1 MPTMPTTIAIFGV
14 TGDLARRK
22 LLPALYSNF
31 IKGRLP
37 GNLRI
42 VGVGR
47 RDWTDETLVEHARQS
62 LRNHA
67 AGIFNAEGWAR
78 FQQTLSYSKVNL
90 PQPHTYETL
99 RSDLDAIDGGCGNR
113 LYYLSIAPAF
123 YEDVVVNLGRLGMAR
138 EDASPRL
145 DGGIEGGLSGES
157 APRPYE
163 FGGDGGR
170 EGSPWRRI
178 VIEKPFG
185 YNLGTAQSLNRA
197 LHAVFD
203 ESQIYRIDHYL
214 GKETAQNILFM
225 RFANTIFE
233 PIWNRSHISNVQV
246 TVAETVDV
254 GTRAGYYDE
263 SGVVRDMMQNHL
275 LQLLSLIAM
284 EPPAAFDAAALRNEK
299 VKVLQAARPVKLA
312 DTVRGQYAG
321 YRAADGVDPQSN
333 TPTFA
338 AMRLYIDNWRWKDIP
353 FYLRS
358 GKALQQK
365 TTQVN
370 IQFKRP
376 PNSLFELT
384 ESGDYSRNML
394 SICIQ
399 PDEGIHLT
407 IEAKI
412 PDESIA
418 RSVDMELHYKHAF
431 RADNLPDAY
440 ERLILD
446 AINGDAQLFIRSD
459 EIESAWRIVDPIIDG
474 WANDDGAPEMQVYD
488 AGSWGPRA
496 ADALLARDQHLWRIS
511 CLHDS

>member
-1 MPTMPTTIAIFGV
+1 MNDRPTVIAIFGV

-22 LLPALYSNF
+22 LIPSLYSNY

-37 GNLRI
+37 DQLRI

-47 RDWTDETLVEHARQS
+47 REWTDATLIDHAQQS
-62 LRNHA
+62 LRNYA
-67 AGIFNAEGWAR
+67 TAIYEQGAWDR
-78 FQQTLSYSKVNL
+78 FRKMLSYSKVNL
-90 PQPHTYETL
+90 PQPETYKNL
-99 RSDLDAIDGGCGNR
+99 RDDLDRLDNGCSNR
-113 LYYLSIAPAF
+113 LYYLSIAPEF
-123 YEDVVVNLGRLGMAR
+123 YQDVICNLGALGMAR
-138 EDASPRL
+138 EN
-145 DGGIEGGLSGES
+145 GGWS
-157 APRPYE
+157 
-163 FGGDGGR
+163 
-170 EGSPWRRI
+170 RI

-185 YNLGTAQSLNRA
+185 YNMETAQALNRVV
-197 LHAVFD
+197 HSVFD
-203 ESQIYRIDHYL
+203 ESQVYRIDHYL

-233 PIWNRSHISNVQV
+233 PVWNRSHISNVQV

-254 GTRAGYYDE
+254 GTRAGYYDG
-263 SGVVRDMMQNHL
+263 SGVMRDMVQNHL

-284 EPPAAFDAAALRNEK
+284 EPPSAFDADALRNEK
-299 VKVLQAARPVKLA
+299 VKVLQAARAVKLE
-312 DTVRGQYAG
+312 DTVRGQYDG
-321 YRAADGVDPQSN
+321 YRSAAGVAPDSR

-338 AMRLYIDNWRWKDIP
+338 ALKLFIDNWRWKDIP

-358 GKALQQK
+358 GKAMRQK

-376 PNSLFELT
+376 PNSIFELT

-412 PDESIA
+412 PDQQIA
-418 RSVDMELHYKHAF
+418 KSVDMELHYDNAF
-431 RADNLPDAY
+431 EAEDLPDAY

-446 AINGDAQLFIRSD
+446 AINGDPALFIRGD
-459 EIESAWRIVDPIIDG
+459 EIESAWKIVDPIIEG
-474 WANDDGAPEMQVYD
+474 WACDPAAPAMQNY
-488 AGSWGPRA
+488 AQGSWGPAA
-496 ADALLARDQHLWRIS
+496 ADALLEREEHIWRLS
-511 CLHDS
+511 CLHQS

>member
-1 MPTMPTTIAIFGV
+1 MTDRPTVIAIFGV

-22 LLPALYSNF
+22 LIPSLYSNF

-37 GNLRI
+37 ERLRI

-47 RDWTDETLVEHARQS
+47 RDWTDATLIDHSYQS
-62 LRNHA
+62 LRNYA
-67 AGIFNAEGWAR
+67 SAIYDERAWGR
-78 FQQTLSYSKVNL
+78 FRERLSYSKVNL
-90 PQPHTYETL
+90 PQPETYRNL
-99 RSDLDAIDGGCGNR
+99 RDDLEALDGGASNR
-113 LYYLSIAPAF
+113 LYYLSIAPEF
-123 YEDVVVNLGRLGMAR
+123 YADVIRNLGALGMAR
-138 EDASPRL
+138 EN
-145 DGGIEGGLSGES
+145 GG
-157 APRPYE
+157 
-163 FGGDGGR
+163 
-170 EGSPWRRI
+170 WRRI

-185 YNLGTAQSLNRA
+185 YNMETAQSLNRVA
-197 LHAVFD
+197 HSVFD
-203 ESQIYRIDHYL
+203 ESQVYRIDHYL

-254 GTRAGYYDE
+254 GTRAGYYDG
-263 SGVVRDMMQNHL
+263 SGVMRDMVQNHM

-284 EPPAAFDAAALRNEK
+284 EPPSAFDAVALRNEK
-299 VKVLQAARPVKLA
+299 VKVLQAARAIKLE
-312 DTVRGQYAG
+312 DTVRAQYDG
-321 YRAADGVDPQSN
+321 YRRAEGVAPDSG

-338 AMRLYIDNWRWKDIP
+338 ALKLFIDNWRWKDIP

-358 GKALQQK
+358 GKAMRQK

-376 PNSLFELT
+376 PNSIFELT
-384 ESGDYSRNML
+384 ERDDYARNVL

-407 IEAKI
+407 MKAKI
-412 PDESIA
+412 PDEQIA
-418 RSVDMELHYKHAF
+418 KSVDMELHYKNAF
-431 RADNLPDAY
+431 IADNLPDAY

-459 EIESAWRIVDPIIDG
+459 EIESAWKIVDPVIEG
-474 WANDDGAPEMQVYD
+474 WQCDPGAPPMQRYSP
-488 AGSWGPRA
+488 GSWGPA
-496 ADALLARDQHLWRIS
+496 AAAELLERDEHVWRIS
-511 CLHDS
+511 CLHED

>member
-1 MPTMPTTIAIFGV
+1 MVARPTVIAIFGV

-22 LLPALYSNF
+22 LIPSLFSNF

-37 GNLRI
+37 KRLHI

-47 RDWTDETLVEHARQS
+47 REWTDETLIEHAHQS
-62 LRNHA
+62 LKNYA
-67 AGIFNAEGWAR
+67 AAIYDERAWER
-78 FQQTLSYSKVNL
+78 FRETLSYSKVNL
-90 PQPHTYETL
+90 PQPETYQTL
-99 RSDLDAIDGGCGNR
+99 RDDLNALDGGECNR
-113 LYYLSIAPAF
+113 LYYLSIAPEF
-123 YEDVVVNLGRLGMAR
+123 YADVICNLGALDMAR
-138 EDASPRL
+138 EN
-145 DGGIEGGLSGES
+145 GG
-157 APRPYE
+157 
-163 FGGDGGR
+163 
-170 EGSPWRRI
+170 WRRI

-185 YNLGTAQSLNRA
+185 YDLSTAQSLNGIV
-197 LHAVFD
+197 HSVFK
-203 ESQIYRIDHYL
+203 ESQVYRIDHYL

-254 GTRAGYYDE
+254 GTRAGYYDS
-263 SGVVRDMMQNHL
+263 SGVMRDMMQNHL

-284 EPPAAFDAAALRNEK
+284 EPPSAFDADALRNEK
-299 VKVLQAARPVKLA
+299 VKVLQAARPIKLA
-312 DTVRGQYAG
+312 DTVRGQYQG
-321 YRAADGVDPQSN
+321 YRAAEGVAPDSS
-333 TPTFA
+333 TPTYA
-338 AMRLYIDNWRWKDIP
+338 ALKLFIDNWRWKDIP

-358 GKALQQK
+358 GKAIGQK

-376 PNSLFELT
+376 PNSIFELT

-412 PDESIA
+412 PDQLIA
-418 RSVDMELHYKHAF
+418 KSVDMELHYKNAF
-431 RADNLPDAY
+431 IADNLPDAY

-459 EIESAWRIVDPIIDG
+459 EIESAWKIVDPVIEG
-474 WANDDGAPEMQVYD
+474 WRSDPAAPPMQRYQV
-488 AGSWGPRA
+488 GSWGPEA
-496 ADALLARDQHLWRIS
+496 ADELLARDEHVWRVS
-511 CLHDS
+511 CLHEKAGCNGD

>member
-1 MPTMPTTIAIFGV
+1 MNDRPTVIAIFGV

-22 LLPALYSNF
+22 LIPSLYSNY

-37 GNLRI
+37 DQLRI

-47 RDWTDETLVEHARQS
+47 REWTDATLIHHAHQS
-62 LRNHA
+62 LKNYATAIYEQHA
-67 AGIFNAEGWAR
+67 WDR
-78 FQQTLSYSKVNL
+78 FRKMLSYSKVNL
-90 PQPHTYETL
+90 PQPETYKNL
-99 RSDLDAIDGGCGNR
+99 RDDLDRLDNGYSNR
-113 LYYLSIAPAF
+113 LYYLSIAPEF
-123 YEDVVVNLGRLGMAR
+123 YQDVVCNLGALGMAQ
-138 EDASPRL
+138 SN
-145 DGGIEGGLSGES
+145 G
-157 APRPYE
+157 
-163 FGGDGGR
+163 GGR
-170 EGSPWRRI
+170 PGARSQSPADIAPSWSRI

-185 YNLGTAQSLNRA
+185 YNMETAQALNRVV
-197 LHAVFD
+197 HSVFD
-203 ESQIYRIDHYL
+203 ESQVYRIDHYL

-233 PIWNRSHISNVQV
+233 PVWNRSHISNVQV

-254 GTRAGYYDE
+254 GTRAGYYDG
-263 SGVVRDMMQNHL
+263 SGVMRDMVQNHL

-284 EPPAAFDAAALRNEK
+284 EPPSAFDADALRNEK
-299 VKVLQAARPVKLA
+299 VKVLQAARAVKLE

-321 YRAADGVDPQSN
+321 YRSAAGVAPDSC

-338 AMRLYIDNWRWKDIP
+338 ALKLFIDNWRWKDIP

-358 GKALQQK
+358 GKAMRQK

-376 PNSLFELT
+376 PNSIFELT

-412 PDESIA
+412 PDQQIA
-418 RSVDMELHYKHAF
+418 KSVDMELHYDNAF
-431 RADNLPDAY
+431 EAEDLPDAY

-446 AINGDAQLFIRSD
+446 AINGDPALFIRGD
-459 EIESAWRIVDPIIDG
+459 EIESAWKIVDPIIDG
-474 WANDDGAPEMQVYD
+474 WAFDPAAPAMQNY
-488 AGSWGPRA
+488 AQGSWGPAA
-496 ADALLARDQHLWRIS
+496 ADKLLEREEHIWRLS
-511 CLHDS
+511 CLHQT

>member
-1 MPTMPTTIAIFGV
+1 MTDRATVIAIFGV

-22 LLPALYSNF
+22 LIPSLYSNF
-31 IKGRLP
+31 VKGRLP
-37 GNLRI
+37 ERLRI

-47 RDWTDETLVEHARQS
+47 RDWTDATLIEHARDS
-62 LRNHA
+62 LRNYALIKYDDHQ
-67 AGIFNAEGWAR
+67 WQR
-78 FQQTLSYSKVNL
+78 FCRTLSYSKVNL
-90 PQPHTYETL
+90 PQPETYRNL
-99 RSDLDAIDGGCGNR
+99 KDDLDALDGGASNR
-113 LYYLSIAPAF
+113 LYYLSIAPEF
-123 YEDVVVNLGRLGMAR
+123 YQDVVVNLGRLDMAR
-138 EDASPRL
+138 EN
-145 DGGIEGGLSGES
+145 GG
-157 APRPYE
+157 
-163 FGGDGGR
+163 
-170 EGSPWRRI
+170 WRRI

-185 YNLGTAQSLNRA
+185 YDLATARALNRA
-197 LHAVFD
+197 IHTVFD
-203 ESQIYRIDHYL
+203 ESQVYRIDHYL

-233 PIWNRSHISNVQV
+233 PVWNRSHISNVQV

-254 GTRAGYYDE
+254 GTRAGYYDS
-263 SGVVRDMMQNHL
+263 SGVMRDMVQNHL

-284 EPPAAFDAAALRNEK
+284 EPPSAFDADALRNEK
-299 VKVLQAARPVKLA
+299 VKVLQAARAIKLE
-312 DTVRGQYAG
+312 DTVRAQYAD
-321 YRAADGVDPQSN
+321 YRGAEGVAPDSA

-338 AMRLYIDNWRWKDIP
+338 ALKLFIDNWRWKDIP

-358 GKALQQK
+358 GKALNQK

-376 PNSLFELT
+376 PNSIFELT

-412 PDESIA
+412 PDAQIA
-418 RSVDMELHYKHAF
+418 KSVDMELHYENAF
-431 RADNLPDAY
+431 VTDSLPDAY

-459 EIESAWRIVDPIIDG
+459 EIESAWQIVDPVIEG
-474 WANDDGAPEMQVYD
+474 WACDPAAPPMAEY
-488 AGSWGPRA
+488 ATGSWGPCA
-496 ADALLARDQHLWRIS
+496 ADALLERDEHIWRLS
-511 CLHDS
+511 CLHNGR

>member
-1 MPTMPTTIAIFGV
+1 MTARPTVIAIFGV

-22 LLPALYSNF
+22 LIPSLFSNF

-37 GNLRI
+37 KRLHI

-47 RDWTDETLVEHARQS
+47 REWTDETLIEHAHQS
-62 LRNHA
+62 LKNYA
-67 AGIFNAEGWAR
+67 AAIYDERAWER
-78 FQQTLSYSKVNL
+78 FRETLSYSKVNL
-90 PQPHTYETL
+90 PQPETYQTL
-99 RSDLDAIDGGCGNR
+99 RDDLNALDGGECNR
-113 LYYLSIAPAF
+113 LYYLSIAPEF
-123 YEDVVVNLGRLGMAR
+123 YADVICNLGALDMAR
-138 EDASPRL
+138 EN
-145 DGGIEGGLSGES
+145 GG
-157 APRPYE
+157 
-163 FGGDGGR
+163 
-170 EGSPWRRI
+170 WRRI

-185 YNLGTAQSLNRA
+185 YDLSTAQSLNGIV
-197 LHAVFD
+197 HSVFN
-203 ESQIYRIDHYL
+203 ESQVYRIDHYL

-254 GTRAGYYDE
+254 GTRAGYYDS
-263 SGVVRDMMQNHL
+263 SGVMRDMMQNHL

-284 EPPAAFDAAALRNEK
+284 EPPSAFDADALRNEK
-299 VKVLQAARPVKLA
+299 VKVLQAARPIKLA
-312 DTVRGQYAG
+312 DTVRGQYQG
-321 YRAADGVDPQSN
+321 YRAAEGVAPDSS
-333 TPTFA
+333 TPTYA
-338 AMRLYIDNWRWKDIP
+338 ALKLFIDNWRWKDIP

-358 GKALQQK
+358 GKAIGQK

-376 PNSLFELT
+376 PNSIFELT

-412 PDESIA
+412 PDQLIA
-418 RSVDMELHYKHAF
+418 KSVDMELHYKNAF
-431 RADNLPDAY
+431 IADNLPDAY

-459 EIESAWRIVDPIIDG
+459 EIESAWKIVDPVIEG
-474 WANDDGAPEMQVYD
+474 WRSDPAAPPMQRYQV
-488 AGSWGPRA
+488 GSWGPEA
-496 ADALLARDQHLWRIS
+496 ADELLAREEHVWRVS
-511 CLHDS
+511 CLHENGSNCDEN

>member
-1 MPTMPTTIAIFGV
+1 MADKPTTIAIFGV

-31 IKGRLP
+31 IKDRLP
-37 GNLRI
+37 ASLRI

-47 RDWTDETLVEHARQS
+47 RDWNDDTLIEHARQS
-62 LRNHA
+62 LQNYA
-67 AGIFNAEGWAR
+67 ANYDKEQWKR
-78 FQQTLSYSKVNL
+78 FRAALSYSKVNL
-90 PQPHTYETL
+90 PQPATYAQL
-99 RSDLDAIDGGCGNR
+99 QADMDAIDGGCGNR

-123 YEDVVVNLGRLGMAR
+123 YEDVVVNLGRLDMAR
-138 EDASPRL
+138 E
-145 DGGIEGGLSGES
+145 GEG
-157 APRPYE
+157 
-163 FGGDGGR
+163 
-170 EGSPWRRI
+170 WRRI
-178 VIEKPFG
+178 VVEKPFG

-197 LHAVFD
+197 LHAVFN

-246 TVAETVDV
+246 TVAESVDV

-263 SGVVRDMMQNHL
+263 SGVARDMMQNHM
-275 LQLLSLIAM
+275 LQLVSLIAM

-299 VKVLQAARPVKLA
+299 VKVLQAARPVMLS

-321 YRAADGVDPQSN
+321 YCDAEGVSAQSS

-338 AMRLYIDNWRWKDIP
+338 ALRLFIDNWRWKDIP

-358 GKALQQK
+358 GKALAQK

-376 PNSLFELT
+376 PNSIFELT

-412 PDESIA
+412 PDKSIA

-431 RADNLPDAY
+431 TRDNLPDAY

-459 EIESAWRIVDPIIDG
+459 EIESAWRIVDPIIEG
-474 WANDDGAPEMQVYD
+474 WAEDSAAPPMQTY
-488 AGSWGPRA
+488 ARGSWGPAA
-496 ADALLARDQHLWRIS
+496 ADDLLAREEHLWRIS
-511 CLHDS
+511 CLHGM

>member
-1 MPTMPTTIAIFGV
+1 MTERPTVIAIFGV

-22 LLPALYSNF
+22 LIPSLFSNF

-37 GNLRI
+37 KRLRI

-47 RDWTDETLVEHARQS
+47 REWTDETLIDHARQS
-62 LRNHA
+62 LKNYA
-67 AGIFNAEGWAR
+67 AAIYDERAWER
-78 FQQTLSYSKVNL
+78 FRETLSYSKVNL
-90 PQPHTYETL
+90 PQPETYQTL
-99 RSDLDAIDGGCGNR
+99 RDDLNALDGGECNR
-113 LYYLSIAPAF
+113 LYYLSIAPEF
-123 YEDVVVNLGRLGMAR
+123 YADVICNLGALDLAR
-138 EDASPRL
+138 EN
-145 DGGIEGGLSGES
+145 GG
-157 APRPYE
+157 
-163 FGGDGGR
+163 
-170 EGSPWRRI
+170 WRRI

-185 YNLGTAQSLNRA
+185 YDLSTAQSLNGIA
-197 LHAVFD
+197 HSVFN
-203 ESQIYRIDHYL
+203 ESQVYRIDHYL

-254 GTRAGYYDE
+254 GTRAGYYDS
-263 SGVVRDMMQNHL
+263 SGVMRDMMQNHL

-284 EPPAAFDAAALRNEK
+284 EPPSAFDADALRNEK
-299 VKVLQAARPVKLA
+299 VKVLQAARPIKLA
-312 DTVRGQYAG
+312 DTVRGQYQG
-321 YRAADGVDPQSN
+321 YRAAEGVAPDSS
-333 TPTFA
+333 TPTYA
-338 AMRLYIDNWRWKDIP
+338 ALKLFIDNWRWKDIP

-358 GKALQQK
+358 GKAIGQK

-376 PNSLFELT
+376 PNSIFELT

-412 PDESIA
+412 PDQLIA
-418 RSVDMELHYKHAF
+418 KSVDMELHYKNAF
-431 RADNLPDAY
+431 IADNLPDAY

-459 EIESAWRIVDPIIDG
+459 EIESAWKIVDPVIEG
-474 WANDDGAPEMQVYD
+474 WRSDPAAPPMQRYQV
-488 AGSWGPRA
+488 GSWGPEA
-496 ADALLARDQHLWRIS
+496 ADELLAREEHVWRVS
-511 CLHDS
+511 CLHEKESSNSAK

>member
-1 MPTMPTTIAIFGV
+1 MNGRPTVIAIFGV

-22 LLPALYSNF
+22 LIPALYSNF
-31 IKGRLP
+31 VKGRLP
-37 GNLRI
+37 EDLRI

-47 RDWTDETLVEHARQS
+47 REWTDDTLIDHAHQS
-62 LRNHA
+62 LRNYA
-67 AGIFNAEGWAR
+67 ATVFEDCAWDR
-78 FQQTLSYSKVNL
+78 FRQTLSYSKVNL
-90 PQPHTYETL
+90 PQPETYQNL
-99 RSDLDAIDGGCGNR
+99 KGDLDALDGGSSNR

-123 YEDVVVNLGRLGMAR
+123 YRDVIVNLGALDMAR
-138 EDASPRL
+138 EN
-145 DGGIEGGLSGES
+145 G
-157 APRPYE
+157 
-163 FGGDGGR
+163 GGR
-170 EGSPWRRI
+170 VDTAPPWRRI

-185 YNLGTAQSLNRA
+185 YDLATAKSLNRTV
-197 LHAVFD
+197 HSVFN
-203 ESQIYRIDHYL
+203 ESQVYRIDHYL

-254 GTRAGYYDE
+254 GTRAGYYDK
-263 SGVVRDMMQNHL
+263 SGVMRDMMQNHL

-284 EPPAAFDAAALRNEK
+284 EPPSAFDADALRNEK
-299 VKVLQAARPVKLA
+299 VKVLQAARAVKLE
-312 DTVRGQYAG
+312 DTVRGQYDS
-321 YRAADGVDPQSN
+321 YRAAEGVAPGSA

-338 AMRLYIDNWRWKDIP
+338 ALKLFIDNWRWKDIP

-358 GKALQQK
+358 GKALRQK

-376 PNSLFELT
+376 PNSIFELT

-412 PDESIA
+412 PDQQIA
-418 RSVDMELHYKHAF
+418 KSVDMELHYENAF
-431 RADNLPDAY
+431 VAEDLPDAY

-446 AINGDAQLFIRSD
+446 AINGDAALFIRGD
-459 EIESAWRIVDPIIDG
+459 EIESAWKIVDPIIDA
-474 WANDDGAPEMQVYD
+474 WSQDPAAPPMQCY
-488 AGSWGPRA
+488 AKGSWGPAA
-496 ADALLARDQHLWRIS
+496 ADELLERDEHLWRIS
-511 CLHDS
+511 CLPQG